1 MKTGFA
7 TLLLAAAVTLPAY
20 AHGRAGHEEV
30 IKVRQAQPIP
40 AADGQHAA
48 LLTVHYGP
56 GQKSAAHTHPG
67 LVYAYVLDGAV
78 ESQLAGEA
86 PVIYRK
92 GQSWYEAPGARHLVS
107 RNASQTQPATLL
119 VVMIKPANAEP
130 VLPLPPEKP

>member
-1 MKTGFA
+1 MKAWFA
-7 TLLLAAAVTLPAY
+7 ATLLAAAAAPAQ
-20 AHGRAGHEEV
+20 AHGPAGHEEV
-30 IKVRQAQPIP
+30 IKVLQAQPIP

-67 LVYAYVLDGAV
+67 LVYAYVLEGEV

-107 RNASQTQPATLL
+107 HNASKTRPATLL
-119 VVMIKPANAEP
+119 VVMVKQANAEP
-130 VLPLPPEKP
+130 VLPLPEDKPQ